1 MTDSSFA
8 NPDDAPDALQP
19 GPVPARHLVVYDA
32 LDARLRLGDEKNAAR
47 LAACYNP
54 LVAAAS
60 RLLSGIARLKPHPEA
75 SALQQL
81 RARLGK
87 RITRFNRQ
95 ALQAGVDPKQVQIAC
110 YVLCTVADEAVL
122 TSDWGINSDWA
133 TTSLLN
139 SFHGETA
146 GGVKFFQL
154 LERFMRLPAGHIEL
168 LELMYLC
175 LTLGYEGRYAAA
187 AHGGKQLQNLR
198 QDLYEC
204 IQRVRGASSSKIS
217 LIQLPRRHEQRRALI
232 SIPSW
237 LPVSLTLF
245 SLALL
250 YSGFA
255 WMLDKQRDK
264 ALIPFQLLDST
275 SAGPVMERGSAR

>member
-8 NPDDAPDALQP
+8 NADDAPDAFQP
-19 GPVPARHLVVYDA
+19 GPTPERNLVIYDA
-32 LDARLRLGDEKNAAR
+32 LDAQLRLGDEKDAAR
-47 LAACYNP
+47 LGACYNP

-60 RLLSGIARLKPHPEA
+60 RLLSGIARLKPHEKKPE
-75 SALQQL
+75 QQAL

-87 RITRFNRQ
+87 RIKRFNRQ
-95 ALQAGVDPKQVQIAC
+95 TLQAGFDPKQVQIAS

-122 TSDWGINSDWA
+122 TSDWGMNSDWA
-133 TTSLLN
+133 TNSLLN
-139 SFHGETA
+139 SFHGETS
-146 GGVKFFQL
+146 GGVKFFLL
-154 LERFMRLPAGHIEL
+154 LERFMRIPAGHIEV

-175 LTLGYEGRYAAA
+175 LMQGYEGRYAAA
-187 AHGGKQLQNLR
+187 TNGGKQLQNLR

-204 IQRVRGASSSKIS
+204 IQRVRGETSSKVS
-217 LIQLPRRHEQRRALI
+217 LIQLPRRHAQRRALMH
-232 SIPSW
+232 IPGW

-255 WMLDKQRDK
+255 WVLDKQRDK
-264 ALIPFQLLDST
+264 ALIPFQLLDSAPVV
-275 SAGPVMERGSAR
+275 SAMDGGRAR